1 MATYNTTAAIDAMLR
16 ANSAPVEAE
25 MQAAKNN
32 YDAAVKR
39 LEAQRAAEDAQAY
52 RSFERQK
59 RELPQVM
66 AANGAQGG
74 MVDSAIASMQ
84 NNYMNNRNARAL
96 QMQDDLAEHQL
107 NYDNNMLQLRAKL
120 AAYQQQAAADK
131 AEAQYRRLK
140 GSGGGDLSDAP
151 VVANGTANETMTNLL
166 KKAKTDEQNAR
177 LDLMQNLGRGGYYDM
192 GSMGGAGSY
201 NGTLTQFRNTNAP
214 MKN

>member
-59 RELPQVM
+59 RELPQIM

-96 QMQDDLAEHQL
+96 QMQDDLADHQL

-140 GSGGGDLSDAP
+140 GSGNDEEVSGFRKPVPSYVDVTHPDA
-151 VVANGTANETMTNLL
+151 
-166 KKAKTDEQNAR
+166 AK
-177 LDLMQNLGRGGYYDM
+177 
-192 GSMGGAGSY
+192 GSY
-201 NGTLTQFRNTNAP
+201 YMGRNLKNANV
-214 MKN
+214 MMEA

>member
-25 MQAAKNN
+25 MQAAQNN

-59 RELPQVM
+59 RELPEVM

-74 MVDSAIASMQ
+74 MVDSAVASME
-84 NNYMNNRNARAL
+84 NNYMNNRNARA
-96 QMQDDLAEHQL
+96 MQLADNLADQQL

-120 AAYQQQAAADK
+120 AAYQQQAEADK
-131 AEAQYRRLK
+131 AELAYLALKNGTRDEDKPYRDRDTVINERMLTAPK
-140 GSGGGDLSDAP
+140 TGVIFGGG
-151 VVANGTANETMTNLL
+151 
-166 KKAKTDEQNAR
+166 
-177 LDLMQNLGRGGYYDM
+177 
-192 GSMGGAGSY
+192 GS
-201 NGTLTQFRNTNAP
+201 RRVHEV
-214 MKN
+214 K

>member
-25 MQAAKNN
+25 MQAAQNN
-32 YDAAVKR
+32 YEAAIRR
-39 LEAQRAAEDAQAY
+39 LEAQKAAEDAQAY

-59 RELPQVM
+59 RELPEVM

-74 MVDSAIASMQ
+74 MVDSAVASME

-96 QMQDDLAEHQL
+96 QLADNLADQQL
-107 NYDNNMLQLRAKL
+107 NYDNNMLSLRAQL

-131 AEAQYRRLK
+131 AEAEYKKLY
-140 GSGGGDLSDAP
+140 SGGGGGGDVEDDDANKP
-151 VVANGTANETMTNLL
+151 KPKTEEEIREMLL
-166 KKAKTDEQNAR
+166 NNAR
-177 LDLMQNLGRGGYYDM
+177 NVAANTLNTLQNNMGGYYTM
-192 GSMGGAGSY
+192 GSQSGAGTRQ
-201 NGTLTQFRNTNAP
+201 GKLFKNTDVL

>member
-25 MQAAKNN
+25 MQAAQNN

-59 RELPQVM
+59 RELPEVM

-74 MVDSAIASMQ
+74 MVDSAVASME

-96 QMQDDLAEHQL
+96 QLADNLADQQL

-140 GSGGGDLSDAP
+140 GSGGGDDDVSPNIDA
-151 VVANGTANETMTNLL
+151 ANDMATEFW
-166 KKAKTDEQNAR
+166 KKAKSDAGKLQFDMLRRFGGGNY
-177 LDLMQNLGRGGYYDM
+177 NSSSHNSVGR
-192 GSMGGAGSY
+192 
-201 NGTLTQFRNTNAP
+201 TNVYQEV
-214 MKN
+214 